1 MGVARWVVPGVGWVA
16 GYVDAWKGRVS
27 RYVLVYC
34 GLTGVGFWEG
44 AGRAGALIS
53 GREVPEPQV
62 PAQTQGRRGRGRIVQ
77 RTPDFGA
84 EREFVAFFVSE
95 TALMGH
101 IAASLALLTIAPL
114 TLTLP
119 AALLTYLFVAH
130 TLRAPAEALGAALLA
145 AGTTGMVGVFCVGV
159 VRDW

>member
-1 MGVARWVVPGVGWVA
+1 MLHSYELPAPSLGTLCLSALLLTSLRFLSLLLLLLHRLPSLLSSLALPLSTYGAPGIAAALTVGVARWVVPGVGWIA

-62 PAQTQGRRGRGRIVQ
+62 PMQAQGRRGRGR
-77 RTPDFGA
+77 G
-84 EREFVAFFVSE
+84 
-95 TALMGH
+95 
-101 IAASLALLTIAPL
+101 
-114 TLTLP
+114 
-119 AALLTYLFVAH
+119 
-130 TLRAPAEALGAALLA
+130 RA
-145 AGTTGMVGVFCVGV
+145 T
-159 VRDW
+159 